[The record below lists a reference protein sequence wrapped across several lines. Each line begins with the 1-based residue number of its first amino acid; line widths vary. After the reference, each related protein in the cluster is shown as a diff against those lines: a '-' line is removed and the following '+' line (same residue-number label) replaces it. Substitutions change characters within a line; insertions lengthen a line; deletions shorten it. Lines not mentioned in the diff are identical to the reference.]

1 MRFERKISVMFLL
14 IFIVMIFSAGCS
26 NREQNNIF
34 LYDKIPE
41 IEIDEDKIPKV
52 EIDKDRMPTIKA
64 DEDKMPTFTNID
76 NDEKIMKEQKK
87 EIEQMRSLGIKY
99 KELSTIPQMEDPAIL
114 VNGQAITKKSIEFAK
129 AQVNIQITKFKN
141 DFQTLFKREVIL
153 MVRAN
158 MVKQEAIRKGIKP
171 SQDLIDGHLEE
182 QKDFLGTN
190 AAMRGYLE
198 GRGMTEEEYLAE
210 IKESANVTF
219 QRAALRESVMA
230 SQADKI
236 QSEAEERD
244 VALSEVETEY
254 WEKYVDKLIM
264 KAKIEILE
272 PEIKKLFGI
281 ETE

>member
-1 MRFERKISVMFLL
+1 
-14 IFIVMIFSAGCS
+14 
-26 NREQNNIF
+26 
-34 LYDKIPE
+34 
-41 IEIDEDKIPKV
+41 
-52 EIDKDRMPTIKA
+52 
-64 DEDKMPTFTNID
+64 
-76 NDEKIMKEQKK
+76 
-87 EIEQMRSLGIKY
+87 
-99 KELSTIPQMEDPAIL
+99 
-114 VNGQAITKKSIEFAK
+114 
-129 AQVNIQITKFKN
+129 
-141 DFQTLFKREVIL
+141 
-153 MVRAN
+153 
-158 MVKQEAIRKGIKP
+158 
-171 SQDLIDGHLEE
+171 
-182 QKDFLGTN
+182 
-190 AAMRGYLE
+190 
-198 GRGMTEEEYLAE
+198 MTEEEYLAE